1 MKYIF
6 GNWKMNNTSSEVQ
19 TFIKKFK
26 KEKLPKGVI
35 YGLAVPFP
43 YIKEVAKGL
52 DTLCLVGAENVCF
65 AEKGAYTGEVSASM
79 LADCKMN
86 FCLVGHSERRQFF
99 KETEAQINQKIFQ
112 LKNNG
117 IIPVLCI
124 GETEK
129 EYKAG
134 KTQEVLQAQLSADLQ
149 GVEQKKDFVDIMIAY
164 EPVWLIGSGQTPT
177 AKDIKKNFTFIKKVL
192 KEILG
197 ENEIKVLYGGSVKS
211 SNAKELLSDEMVDG
225 ALVGGASLVVED
237 FINIGR
243 NLI

>member
-1 MKYIF
+1 
-6 GNWKMNNTSSEVQ
+6 MNNTSSEVQ

-164 EPVWLIGSGQTPT
+164 EPVWAIGSGQTPT